1 MFLIVLPCSSIC
13 CVGIL
18 CQTMSYAIQ
27 MMFSVQVLIMFVIK
41 CSPVGDGWGG
51 YFRNSSKSR
60 ISCRTNITFNR
71 LMMTSWDSWYAFI
84 QSWTEDV
91 RFCFN
96 KFSFFSWKYY
106 NNYSYSR
113 HFRENL
119 VVPTVFYSSGCNWS
133 NPPPQKSQHLF
144 SAFSTVANMAQF
156 DISGHEIIAVFKEH
170 QNVFLPP
177 WIKIT
182 VNLRCNILFLSK
194 IGLTKL
200 GARCCYLKVI
210 KSKNLIYVTRR

>member
-71 LMMTSWDSWYAFI
+71 LMMTLWDSWYAFI

-91 RFCFN
+91 RFCFLITI
-96 KFSFFSWKYY
+96 
-106 NNYSYSR
+106 SR
-113 HFRENL
+113 FFRENITITIVIRDIFGKTFSFQLFFTVL
-119 VVPTVFYSSGCNWS
+119 VVIEAILHHRKASIYF
-133 NPPPQKSQHLF
+133 QHFLQLQTWRN
-144 SAFSTVANMAQF
+144 STFQ
-156 DISGHEIIAVFKEH
+156 D
-170 QNVFLPP
+170 
-177 WIKIT
+177 
-182 VNLRCNILFLSK
+182 
-194 IGLTKL
+194 TK
-200 GARCCYLKVI
+200 
-210 KSKNLIYVTRR
+210 

>member
-96 KFSFFSWKYY
+96 KFSYFSWKYLL
-106 NNYSYSR
+106 YSTLVTDKIQRPNGSSPLFHR
-113 HFRENL
+113 H
-119 VVPTVFYSSGCNWS
+119 
-133 NPPPQKSQHLF
+133 
-144 SAFSTVANMAQF
+144 MA
-156 DISGHEIIAVFKEH
+156 G
-170 QNVFLPP
+170 
-177 WIKIT
+177 T
-182 VNLRCNILFLSK
+182 VNTVSVHTATGRNFVKFIQKHSNLLSNFL
-194 IGLTKL
+194 
-200 GARCCYLKVI
+200 
-210 KSKNLIYVTRR
+210 

>member
-1 MFLIVLPCSSIC
+1 MRFLIH
-13 CVGIL
+13 
-18 CQTMSYAIQ
+18 
-27 MMFSVQVLIMFVIK
+27 
-41 CSPVGDGWGG
+41 
-51 YFRNSSKSR
+51 R
-60 ISCRTNITFNR
+60 
-71 LMMTSWDSWYAFI
+71 I
-84 QSWTEDV
+84 QSCKEYV
-91 RFCFN
+91 RFCFLI
-96 KFSFFSWKYY
+96 KKVSFFRE
-106 NNYSYSR
+106 NMTIIIVTYSR

-119 VVPTVFYSSGCNWS
+119 FFPTVFYSSGCNWS

-144 SAFSTVANMAQF
+144 SGFSTVANMAQF
-156 DISGHEIIAVFKEH
+156 HISGHEIIAVFKEH
-170 QNVFLPP
+170 QNVFLPL

>member
-71 LMMTSWDSWYAFI
+71 LMSDD
-84 QSWTEDV
+84 DV
-91 RFCFN
+91 MRFLIRLHSELNGRCSFLFLN
-96 KFSFFSWKYY
+96 NNFSFFSWKYY

-119 VVPTVFYSSGCNWS
+119 FFPTVFYSSGCNWS

-156 DISGHEIIAVFKEH
+156 HISGHEIIAVFKEH
-170 QNVFLPP
+170 QNVFLQ
-177 WIKIT
+177 
-182 VNLRCNILFLSK
+182 N
-194 IGLTKL
+194 
-200 GARCCYLKVI
+200 
-210 KSKNLIYVTRR
+210 

>member
-71 LMMTSWDSWYAFI
+71 LMMTSWDSWYI
-84 QSWTEDV
+84 V
-91 RFCFN
+91 
-96 KFSFFSWKYY
+96 
-106 NNYSYSR
+106 
-113 HFRENL
+113 FR
-119 VVPTVFYSSGCNWS
+119 VVKNMFVF
-133 NPPPQKSQHLF
+133 
-144 SAFSTVANMAQF
+144 VANMAQF
-156 DISGHEIIAVFKEH
+156 HISGHEIIAVFKEH
-170 QNVFLPP
+170 QNGFLPP

-200 GARCCYLKVI
+200 GARCC
-210 KSKNLIYVTRR
+210 